1 MPEFDVKEKN
11 GKITEIKVLR
21 GAPCGATWKAAFKVI
36 GLPADKAIVRIGLE
50 TQFFC
55 SADPASWDPITEKS
69 PVHIAGKLHS
79 TMLQK
84 KLRHI

>member
-1 MPEFDVKEKN
+1 MPEFDVKVEN
-11 GKITEIKVLR
+11 DKIIEIKVLQ
-21 GAPCGATWKAAFKVI
+21 GAPCGATWKAALKVI
-36 GLPADKAIVRIGLE
+36 GLQVDKAIVRIGLE
-50 TQFFC
+50 AQFFC
-55 SADPASWDPITEKS
+55 SADPASWDPITGKS